1 MTAMVCF
8 RAGGNTYAITV
19 WATLGVQSASRVVRM
34 PSQADDVVGLIPG
47 DPALSVVSPLAATGH
62 QVLVVA
68 VGEYS
73 YGLLVDEVTE
83 VCDIDEASIGPA
95 PTGQDRQLVIGTVQR
110 GQELVMIA
118 DPTALAD
125 RSLSKSRP

>member
-19 WATLGVQSASRVVRM
+19 WATLGVQSASNVVRL
-34 PSQADDVVGLIPG
+34 PSQADDVIGLIPG
-47 DPALSVVSPLAATGH
+47 DPALSVVSPLAATGD

-68 VGEYS
+68 VGDHR

-83 VCDIDEASIGPA
+83 VCDIDESSIGPV
-95 PTGQDRQLVIGTVQR
+95 PSGQDRQLVIGTTQR
-110 GQELVMIA
+110 GQALVLIA

-125 RSLSKSRP
+125 RYLSKSQP

>member
-8 RAGGNTYAITV
+8 RAGGNTYAISV
-19 WATLGVQSASRVVRM
+19 WATLGVRSASNVVRL

-47 DPALSVVSPLAATGH
+47 DPALSVVSPLAASGD

-68 VGEYS
+68 VGEHR

-83 VCDIDEASIGPA
+83 VCDIDESSIGPT
-95 PTGQDRQLVIGTVQR
+95 PGGQDRRLVTGTIER
-110 GQELVMIA
+110 GSALILVV
-118 DPTALAD
+118 DPSTLAD
-125 RSLSKSRP
+125 RYLSNSTP